1 MVIFLLNLL
10 KSDSSDPTIISVKH
24 IINHYSRNLKLRFIT
39 IVLGIIPISHCLG
52 FFKSIPDSLPDR
64 AGYLSFQAPP
74 KLRFQEVDAVADRKK
89 LLRLKSNAMKTA
101 VVPETGKVNQDPTF
115 PLVSYTD
122 ENASSPIYVL
132 DANEE
137 VPVLVADQL
146 LPPND
151 PFVVQDLTQPNLNNT
166 DELIEILESGINSSN
181 RSSSTNVNFV
191 PPFTLDGANLILES
205 KSRYTRRPR

>member
-1 MVIFLLNLL
+1 
-10 KSDSSDPTIISVKH
+10 
-24 IINHYSRNLKLRFIT
+24 
-39 IVLGIIPISHCLG
+39 
-52 FFKSIPDSLPDR
+52 
-64 AGYLSFQAPP
+64 
-74 KLRFQEVDAVADRKK
+74 
-89 LLRLKSNAMKTA
+89 MKTA
-101 VVPETGKVNQDPTF
+101 VVPEAGKVNQDPTF
-115 PLVSYTD
+115 PLVSYKD

-137 VPVLVADQL
+137 VPVLVDDQL